1 MKKAVRG
8 EGSSLFSFS
17 LFKAN
22 PRPDS
27 FRTNPLWHPR
37 DIREAAK
44 GIIKDDEEG
53 RDPPLSSTFL
63 TLRPELSCH
72 SRGIK
77 FGIGSKNILKLH
89 RVFLSSLFSQD
100 NTLKNDLREIINVS

>member
-1 MKKAVRG
+1 MR
-8 EGSSLFSFS
+8 EILSSPSHSLFLSLS
-17 LFKAN
+17 LFLFEAS

-53 RDPPLSSTFL
+53 RDPPLSGAPYSVFNPAT
-63 TLRPELSCH
+63 RV
-72 SRGIK
+72 
-77 FGIGSKNILKLH
+77 KLPLPRH
-89 RVFLSSLFSQD
+89 
-100 NTLKNDLREIINVS
+100 EIRL